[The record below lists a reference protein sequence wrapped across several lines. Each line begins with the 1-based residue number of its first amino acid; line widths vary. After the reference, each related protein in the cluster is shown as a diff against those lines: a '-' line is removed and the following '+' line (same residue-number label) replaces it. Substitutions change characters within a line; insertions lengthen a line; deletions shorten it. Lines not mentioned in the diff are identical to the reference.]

1 MHSKTPLAAALVAA
15 ISVCSIDVVAN
26 PALSSYTF
34 VENTVEAND
43 RHQPDEV
50 PPAVDHFRRYD
61 SAGFGDRRCTVGAST
76 DEDGLNQKPYVF
88 VSDIASRKVVW
99 GRYIPFAREFYEGRA
114 THCLA
119 HDGHLYVLL
128 QVDTDSHQAT
138 NQTIVSVVKMRESDG
153 EVIRIVENRLHGVTG
168 AVTEWVSH
176 REGAFRVENDH
187 ILVAGSYRKLDSEDI
202 KTFSTVVGF

>member
-1 MHSKTPLAAALVAA
+1 MNLIRAAAAA
-15 ISVCSIDVVAN
+15 MIASSVGVTAR
-26 PALSSYTF
+26 LSAAPSDTF

-43 RHQPDEV
+43 GHQPDV
-50 PPAVDHFRRYD
+50 VRPAIDHFRRYD

-76 DEDGLNQKPYVF
+76 DEDGLNQRPYVF
-88 VSDIASRKVVW
+88 VSDVASRKIVW

-176 REGAFRVENDH
+176 REGTFRVENDH